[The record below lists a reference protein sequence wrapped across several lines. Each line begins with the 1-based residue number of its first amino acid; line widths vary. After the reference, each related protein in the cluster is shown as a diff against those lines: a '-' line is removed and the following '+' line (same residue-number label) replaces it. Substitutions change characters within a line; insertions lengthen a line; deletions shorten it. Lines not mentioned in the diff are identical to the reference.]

1 MSSNQTY
8 KKICENCGIEFEAK
22 TLYTRYCT
30 PLCNKRHYKKIKR
43 EETIQS
49 VLNPQP
55 TPQIKQ
61 PFDPTIQQKDFLNI
75 DETATLIGASRRTIQ
90 RLITKG
96 SLKVTK
102 IGRRTIIK
110 RTDIDTLFI

>member
-1 MSSNQTY
+1 MSSNHIF
-8 KKICENCGIEFEAK
+8 KKTCVNCGVEFEAK
-22 TLYTRYCT
+22 TLYTRYCSA
-30 PLCNKRHYKKIKR
+30 LCNKRHYKKVKR
-43 EETIQS
+43 EEKIQS

-55 TPQIKQ
+55 TTKIKK
-61 PFDPTIQQKDFLNI
+61 PFDPTVQQKDYLNI
-75 DETATLIGASRRTIQ
+75 DEAATLIGASRRTMQ